1 MRACRA
7 SQQNVRVYVYVYAW
21 VCLRFVCARV
31 LGVPGEANEED
42 LQLYVAFQRRND
54 HLFTPAITWRAHR
67 WREILCACAGVKS
80 RKGAEQRRLTVG
92 GGAGEGGPSLP
103 TRPVIT

>member
-54 HLFTPAITWRAHR
+54 HLFTPAKTK
-67 WREILCACAGVKS
+67 VYTS
-80 RKGAEQRRLTVG
+80 RDQLQDQGLHQ
-92 GGAGEGGPSLP
+92 P
-103 TRPVIT
+103 